1 MRQTAGPHV
10 RAVRRDLKRLPAEDR
25 AGGTA
30 QVALSLA
37 AWLDKVGTEFVASA
51 RDIAA
56 VSRELHAVLQ
66 TLAKL
71 QEPAEVLSPIDELR
85 RRREEKLRDASG

>member
-1 MRQTAGPHV
+1 V
-10 RAVRRDLKRLPAEDR
+10 RAVRRDLRRLPAEDR
-25 AGGTA
+25 GGGTA

-37 AWLDKVGTEFVASA
+37 RWLDLVGDEFVASA
-51 RDIAA
+51 RDVAA

-66 TLAKL
+66 TLAKK

-85 RRREEKLRDASG
+85 RRREVKLRDASG

>member
-10 RAVRRDLKRLPAEDR
+10 RAVRRDLRRLPPEDR

-37 AWLDKVGTEFVASA
+37 AWLDKVGDEFVASA
-51 RDIAA
+51 RDVAA
-56 VSRELHAVLQ
+56 VSGQLHVVLL
-66 TLAKL
+66 TLARK
-71 QEPAEVLSPIDELR
+71 QEPAEVLSPIDDLR

>member
-10 RAVRRDLKRLPAEDR
+10 RGVRRDLRRLPAEDR

-30 QVALSLA
+30 QIALSLA
-37 AWLDKVGTEFVASA
+37 AWLDKVGTDFVASA
-51 RDIAA
+51 RDVAA
-56 VSRELHAVLQ
+56 VSKELHQVLL
-66 TLAKL
+66 TLGKK

>member
-10 RAVRRDLKRLPAEDR
+10 RAVRRDLRRLPVEDR

-37 AWLDKVGTEFVASA
+37 RWLDLVGDEFVASA
-51 RDIAA
+51 RDVAA
-56 VSRELHAVLQ
+56 VSRELHAVLL
-66 TLAKL
+66 TLAKK

-85 RRREEKLRDASG
+85 RRREVKLRDASG